1 MDWQRAEAEFQPD
14 VTRETVPETFRASAL
29 EHADH
34 PAQQYKGGV
43 YDRSLVRAG
52 VIDAAPEGA
61 YAEISYGEMHEI
73 VRRLAD
79 GFRELGVEPGDRVGL
94 FAHTRMEWAH
104 TDFAV
109 LGAGGVVTTVYTSSS
124 TDQVEYLLDDPDAD
138 GVVVE
143 NRELAEGVFA
153 VEDQLDLEFVV
164 VMDGEPHERAD
175 VYTLGE
181 VHAAGVDRA
190 TSDTGS
196 GSDEGDSWVAE
207 RSRTDPASLIYT
219 SGTTGQP
226 KGAVLTHQN
235 FLANVEQCYRRVG
248 PRPDKLET
256 GTPAIG
262 PGKTN
267 LSFLPLAHVLERLA
281 GHFLMFTSGV
291 TVGYAESPD
300 TLREDFQLVRP
311 NTAASVPRVYEKL
324 YAAIREQAEESP
336 VSRRIFE
343 WATEIGRRHYRTDD
357 PGRLLAAKYALA
369 DRLVFSTVR
378 EALGGNVDF
387 FISGGGSLSA
397 ELCELYHS
405 MGVPVLEGYGLT
417 ETAPVLSVNPP
428 EAPQV
433 GTIGPPVVDV
443 EMRLDNTVAEDDQV
457 GELLVRGPNVFD
469 GYWEKPDRTEAAFV
483 SQAALDDD
491 ATTVDGATT
500 GNATADDGTT
510 AADGGASVETTAE
523 DGQATPEDGQAT
535 PEDGQ
540 TATEDGQTTGGTG
553 EPADDEEPWFRTG
566 DVVEIRDDGYVV
578 FRERAK
584 QLLKLSTGKMVPP
597 GPIEDAF
604 AASKLIEQA
613 IVLGDARRFVGAL
626 LVPNF
631 EAVREWAARERIDLP
646 DSDRLVCQEQA
657 VIDRVQT
664 AVDEINEGFEKH
676 EQIKRFRLVHEEFTE
691 DNDLLTPTMKKKRR
705 KIEDYYDAEIQ
716 RLYEED

>member
-1 MDWQRAEAEFQPD
+1 MDWQRAEAEFRPD
-14 VTRETVPETFRASAL
+14 VTRETVPETFRASAR
-29 EHADH
+29 EHADQ

-52 VIDAAPEGA
+52 VIDAAPEGE
-61 YAEISYGEMHEI
+61 YAEITYGEMHGI

-94 FAHTRMEWAH
+94 FAHTRMEWAQ

-124 TDQVEYLLDDPDAD
+124 ADQVAYLLDDPDAD

-143 NRELAEGVFA
+143 NRELAERVFA
-153 VEDQLDLEFVV
+153 VEDRLDLAFVV
-164 VMDGEPHERAD
+164 VMDGESHERDD
-175 VYTLGE
+175 VYTLAE
-181 VHAAGVDRA
+181 VHALGA
-190 TSDTGS
+190 DTDGENTTTE
-196 GSDEGDSWVAE
+196 SDESWVAD
-207 RSRTDPASLIYT
+207 RAATDPASLIYT

-226 KGAVLTHQN
+226 KGVVMTHRN
-235 FLANVEQCYRRVG
+235 FTANVEQCYRRVG

-267 LSFLPLAHVLERLA
+267 ISFLPLAHVLERLG
-281 GHFLMFTSGV
+281 GHFLMFASGV
-291 TVGYAESPD
+291 TVAYAESPD

-343 WATEIGRRHYRTDD
+343 WATDVGREHYRADD
-357 PGRLLAAKYALA
+357 PGRLLRAKYALA
-369 DRLVFSTVR
+369 DRLVFSTIR

-405 MGVPVLEGYGLT
+405 VGVPVLEGYGLT
-417 ETAPVLSVNPP
+417 ETAPVLGVNPP

-433 GTIGPPVVDV
+433 GTIGPPVAGV
-443 EMRLDNTVAEDDQV
+443 EMRLDSTVTEGDRV

-483 SQAALDDD
+483 SSSELDADAA
-491 ATTVDGATT
+491 AT
-500 GNATADDGTT
+500 
-510 AADGGASVETTAE
+510 DGGVGVSASAPDEEERAAGE
-523 DGQATPEDGQAT
+523 DG
-535 PEDGQ
+535 
-540 TATEDGQTTGGTG
+540 
-553 EPADDEEPWFRTG
+553 EETPWFRTG
-566 DVVEIRDDGYVV
+566 DVVEIRDDGYVA

-604 AASKLIEQA
+604 AASKLVEQA
-613 IVLGDARRFVGAL
+613 MVVGDARRFVGAL

-631 EAVREWAARERIDLP
+631 DAVREWAAREGVDLP
-646 DSDRLVCQEQA
+646 DSDRLVCREQA
-657 VIDRVQT
+657 VIDRVQA
-664 AVDEINEGFEKH
+664 AVDEINEEFERH
-676 EQIKRFRLVHEEFTE
+676 EQIKQFRLVHEAFTE

-705 KIEDYYDAEIQ
+705 KIEDYYDAEIE
-716 RLYEED
+716 RLYEEEKS

>member
-1 MDWQRAEAEFQPD
+1 MDWQRAESEFQPD
-14 VTRETVPETFRASAL
+14 VTRESVPETFRASARD
-29 EHADH
+29 HADR
-34 PAQQYKGGV
+34 PAQRYKGGV

-52 VIDAAPEGA
+52 VIDAAPAGE
-61 YAEISYGEMHEI
+61 YAEISYERMHEV
-73 VRRLAD
+73 VRRLAA
-79 GFRELGVEPGDRVGL
+79 GFRELGVAPGDRVGL
-94 FAHTRMEWAH
+94 FAHTRMEWAQ

-124 TDQVEYLLDDPDAD
+124 ADQVAYLLDDPDAD

-143 NRELAEGVFA
+143 NRELAQRVFA
-153 VEDQLDLEFVV
+153 VEDQLDLSFVV
-164 VMDGEPHERAD
+164 VIDGEPHDRDD

-181 VHAAGVDRA
+181 VHEIGADSANA
-190 TSDTGS
+190 SDGADTTTA
-196 GSDEGDSWVAE
+196 DDSWVAD
-207 RSRTDPASLIYT
+207 RAPTDPASLIYT

-226 KGAVLTHQN
+226 KGVVMTHRN

-267 LSFLPLAHVLERLA
+267 LSFLPLAHVLERLG
-281 GHFLMFTSGV
+281 GHFLMFASGV
-291 TVGYAESPD
+291 TVAYAESPD

-336 VSRRIFE
+336 ISRRIFE
-343 WATEIGRRHYRTDD
+343 WATDVGRRHYRADD
-357 PGRLLAAKYALA
+357 PGRLLSAKYALA
-369 DRLVFSTVR
+369 DRLVFASVR

-397 ELCELYHS
+397 ELCELYHG

-428 EAPQV
+428 EAPEV
-433 GTIGPPVVDV
+433 GTIGPPLVDV
-443 EMRLDNTVAEDDQV
+443 EMRLDSTVAEGDRV

-469 GYWEKPDRTEAAFV
+469 GYWEKPEKTRAAFV
-483 SQAALDDD
+483 SPAALD
-491 ATTVDGATT
+491 TT
-500 GNATADDGTT
+500 GETV
-510 AADGGASVETTAE
+510 ADGGVETADGTASSPAAVEPGVDTAE
-523 DGQATPEDGQAT
+523 SDDGRG
-535 PEDGQ
+535 
-540 TATEDGQTTGGTG
+540 
-553 EPADDEEPWFRTG
+553 DDEEPWFRTG
-566 DVVEIRDDGYVV
+566 DVVEIREDDYVV

-604 AASKLIEQA
+604 AASKLVEQA
-613 IVLGDARRFVGAL
+613 MVVGDARRFVGAL

-631 EAVREWAARERIDLP
+631 EAVREWAAREGVDLP
-646 DSDRLVCQEQA
+646 DSDRLVCQEPA
-657 VIDRVQT
+657 VIDRVQR

-676 EQIKRFRLVHEEFTE
+676 EQIKQFRLVGEAFTE
-691 DNDLLTPTMKKKRR
+691 ENDLLTPTMKKKRR
-705 KIEDYYDAEIQ
+705 KIEDRYDAEIRQ
-716 RLYEED
+716 LYDDEERKLAEKD